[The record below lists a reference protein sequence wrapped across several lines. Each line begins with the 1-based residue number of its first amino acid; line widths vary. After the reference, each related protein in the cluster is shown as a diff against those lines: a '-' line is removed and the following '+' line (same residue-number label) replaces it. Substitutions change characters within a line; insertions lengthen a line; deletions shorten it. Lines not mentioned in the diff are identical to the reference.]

1 MKRRSPPDSASAG
14 STHRSLVRGLRLL
27 EAVAL
32 SGGTSLAEAA
42 RRTDLHRSTA
52 HHLLQTLVAL
62 DYLQQ
67 DPESRGYGLGAR
79 PFHLT
84 VGTWSA
90 LALGELAQPF
100 LAELTRRSGEGSS
113 LAVCRDGA
121 VTVVAKRELDGPV
134 RLAQSMASQRP
145 IHATAVGK
153 AIAAWLPPAEVSGL
167 LARTRLARHTR
178 NTIVSRRG
186 LQAEL
191 RRVRAVGYAVDDEE
205 HIEGVRCIAMPV
217 LGQAGQVIASMCAL
231 GPKSRVTHRRLRELR
246 RPLAELTHEF
256 SLRLGRVEPAAVHHS
271 T

>member
-1 MKRRSPPDSASAG
+1 
-14 STHRSLVRGLRLL
+14 
-27 EAVAL
+27 
-32 SGGTSLAEAA
+32 
-42 RRTDLHRSTA
+42 
-52 HHLLQTLVAL
+52 
-62 DYLQQ
+62 
-67 DPESRGYGLGAR
+67 
-79 PFHLT
+79 
-84 VGTWSA
+84 
-90 LALGELAQPF
+90 
-100 LAELTRRSGEGSS
+100 
-113 LAVCRDGA
+113 
-121 VTVVAKRELDGPV
+121 
-134 RLAQSMASQRP
+134 MASQRP